1 METKIDNTI
10 IMLFDTFH
18 YFIAQIHDDESE
30 GEFEG

>member
-1 METKIDNTI
+1 METEIDNT